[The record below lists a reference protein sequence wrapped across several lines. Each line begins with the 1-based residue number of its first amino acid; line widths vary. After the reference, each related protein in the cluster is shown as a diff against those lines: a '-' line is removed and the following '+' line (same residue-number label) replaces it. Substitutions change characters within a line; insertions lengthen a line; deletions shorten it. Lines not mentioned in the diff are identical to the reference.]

1 MDISLD
7 ALPQHAFFSQE
18 VWPLSL
24 LIPVPPPRRL
34 GAVVL
39 VHPALYGRMLIWFRG
54 GSAEFGRPL
63 DVTSLLR
70 RGSAVFQ
77 RCYHYV
83 GFRGGSDVTQIQHRR
98 LNRWVPSCRCRRR
111 LGGSVLC

>member
-1 MDISLD
+1 MGISLD

-39 VHPALYGRMLIWFRG
+39 MVHPVFSLGRIIWTNVDLVLRG
-54 GSAEFGRPL
+54 KR
-63 DVTSLLR
+63 
-70 RGSAVFQ
+70 
-77 RCYHYV
+77 
-83 GFRGGSDVTQIQHRR
+83 
-98 LNRWVPSCRCRRR
+98 
-111 LGGSVLC
+111 